1 VDDGDQ
7 EQTKAGESASAAEH
21 LLVSGDVGFEPDQ
34 GVGEVAFHPLKR

>member
-1 VDDGDQ
+1 VQAGYEKKSQ
-7 EQTKAGESASAAEH
+7 AGELTSATEH